1 MRAGWEQ
8 VSVVAL
14 RPGCARQL
22 IARQRR
28 PPSALS
34 PPSMLGLQWRWC
46 QAQSQPDWRRRGLP
60 WWSSALL
67 PWLVPVPG
75 PVLAQGLARLPVAA
89 VVQAVVQALVRAS
102 VPAQAPV

>member
-22 IARQRR
+22 TARQRR

-46 QAQSQPDWRRRGLP
+46 QAQSQLDWRRRGLP

-67 PWLVPVPG
+67 AWLVPG
-75 PVLAQGLARLPVAA
+75 SVLAQGLARLLVAA
-89 VVQAVVQALVRAS
+89 VQAQAPAS
-102 VPAQAPV
+102 VQAQAPV